1 MALAVHT
8 FTISGRDLL
17 SAASA
22 TKTIDIDHIYCIESE
37 VSQADILSQP
47 KTYFS
52 ALASNKLSARVT
64 SAGEDPN
71 NPGRSRIVVEIGIT
85 AAASADVTM
94 KTLVVCA
101 HAVDAGV
108 DGEEKTF
115 YGISDPVGLVIPYS
129 TSIPIK
135 QNLSF
140 SFAFTDESEITVD
153 GDLTSY
159 LLESE
164 VGRFVTTHKAGEP
177 TEGEGQT
184 VQGYKQFVDG
194 IGTPEIHA
202 TDEDGGVLVAG
213 TLYPEDD
220 STNIGTPENFFG
232 YYYGTGVK
240 IDAIEELQSGGIALA
255 SDLFPSGVGINIGTG
270 ANPFASMNAHTG
282 AFQTAYCGALYA
294 IVGGSITLSA
304 SLIPEDEFVDLGTDL
319 KHFGTVYSDNFSGV
333 IPDVHTRTGGTPGTD
348 NPIIPVGAF
357 VMLNLVNNDSSNFSS
372 GANAVAGEIVSS
384 SGGELA
390 DGTSYDAI
398 TVAQYEHG
406 SAFSIKTEYTTNAS
420 RGVLSTGMNFR
431 IICGCHNT
439 TAANMLT
446 VLAMRI
452 ADSV

>member
-1 MALAVHT
+1 MTLAVHT

-64 SAGEDPN
+64 SAGDDPD
-71 NPGRSRIVVEIGIT
+71 NPGRSRIVIEVRLT

-115 YGISDPVGLVIPYS
+115 YGISDPVGIVIPYS

-177 TEGEGQT
+177 TEGDDQT
-184 VQGYKQFVDG
+184 IQGYKEFVDG
-194 IGTPEIHA
+194 VGTPEIHA
-202 TDEDGGVLVAG
+202 TDEDGGILVVG

-220 STNIGTPENFFG
+220 STNIGTDENFFG
-232 YYYGTGVK
+232 TVHCDGVK
-240 IDAIEELQSGGIALA
+240 LDFIEDLQGSGVAIG
-255 SDLFPSGVGINIGTG
+255 SDLIPSGAGVNIGTG
-270 ANPFASMNAHTG
+270 ARPFSGVTANAG
-282 AFQTAYCGALYA
+282 AFSGLVCGTISAEL
-294 IVGGSITLSA
+294 GSITLNQSM
-304 SLIPEDEFVDLGTDL
+304 IPYDTACDLGADVAP
-319 KHFGTVYSDNFSGV
+319 FGNVYAEKINGV
-333 IPDVHTRTGGTPGTD
+333 IPDIHTRTGGTPGTD
-348 NPIIPVGAF
+348 NPIIPVGAI
-357 VMLNLVNNDSSNFSS
+357 VMINLVNSDSSNFSS

-398 TVAQYEHG
+398 TVAQYEKATG
-406 SAFSIKTEYTTNAS
+406 LTIKTEYTTNAS

-431 IICGCHNT
+431 VICGCHNT
-439 TAANMLT
+439 TAANILT